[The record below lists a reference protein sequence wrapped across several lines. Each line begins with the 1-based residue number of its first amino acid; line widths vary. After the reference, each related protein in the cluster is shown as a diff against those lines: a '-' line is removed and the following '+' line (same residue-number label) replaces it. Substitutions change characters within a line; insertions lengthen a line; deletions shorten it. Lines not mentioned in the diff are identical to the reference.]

1 MTDEEIGLF
10 PIWEGEVCV
19 VVIIIFIFCVSC
31 VHARQGDDRLPNS
44 VVVWHIPRAFC
55 VGRWEGSEG
64 KECWSLVLLP
74 LAS

>member
-1 MTDEEIGLF
+1 MRKLACSRYGRVK
-10 PIWEGEVCV
+10 VCRGYF
-19 VVIIIFIFCVSC
+19 FIFLCFSC

-64 KECWSLVLLP
+64 KEFWSLVLLP